1 MLTIGK
7 VARAAGISVEAIR
20 FYEKRGLLNNVGRT
34 ASGYR
39 QYPPETVKR
48 IRFIQHAKDAGFT
61 LGEIGELLRLRQSSR
76 DGCAR
81 IRNRATDKLQ
91 DVERRLQ
98 DLNIIRN
105 ALSELVHRCDDNEN
119 MGECPIIEALE
130 LDDEN

>member
-7 VARAAGISVEAIR
+7 VAKATGISVEAIR
-20 FYEKRGLLNNVGRT
+20 FYEKQGLLANVDRT

-61 LGEIGELLRLRQSSR
+61 LGEIGELLQLRQSKR
-76 DGCAR
+76 DSCAR
-81 IRNRATDKLQ
+81 IRDRANLKLQ

-98 DLNIIRN
+98 DLNVIRD
-105 ALSELVHRCDDNEN
+105 ALAGLVNRCDKNDN

-130 LDDEN
+130 PGDES

>member
-7 VARAAGISVEAIR
+7 VAKATGISVEAIR
-20 FYEKRGLLNNVGRT
+20 FYEKQGLLANVDRT

-61 LGEIGELLRLRQSSR
+61 LGEIGELLRLRQSKR
-76 DGCAR
+76 DSCSR
-81 IRNRATDKLQ
+81 IRDRANRKLQ

-98 DLNIIRN
+98 DLNVIRD
-105 ALSELVHRCDDNEN
+105 ALAGLVNRCDKNDN

-130 LDDEN
+130 PSDES

>member
-7 VARAAGISVEAIR
+7 VAKATGISVEAIR
-20 FYEKRGLLNNVGRT
+20 FYEKQGLLANVDRT

-61 LGEIGELLRLRQSSR
+61 LGEIGELLRLRQSKR
-76 DGCAR
+76 DSCTR
-81 IRNRATDKLQ
+81 IRDRANLKLQ

-98 DLNIIRN
+98 DLNVIRD
-105 ALSELVHRCDDNEN
+105 ALAGLVNRCDKNDN

-130 LDDEN
+130 PGDES